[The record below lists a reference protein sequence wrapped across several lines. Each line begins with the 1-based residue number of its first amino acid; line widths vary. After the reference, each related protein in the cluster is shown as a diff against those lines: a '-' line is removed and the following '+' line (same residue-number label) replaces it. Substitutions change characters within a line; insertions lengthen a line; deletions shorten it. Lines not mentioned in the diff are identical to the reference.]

1 MAGIKYTQAQIK
13 ELKANKY
20 VKNVT
25 QKSITF
31 SLECKIEVLKLN
43 KK

>member
-1 MAGIKYTQAQIK
+1 MAGIKYTGAQIE
-13 ELKANKY
+13 ELKKNKY

-25 QKSITF
+25 EKNITF
-31 SLECKIEVLKLN
+31 TTECKIEVLKLS